1 MMASNKKR
9 IIKLLSNDHNNYRIN
24 INKMGGIKPGVS
36 RVNSTISYE
45 KAIELFEKHKN
56 ENINAGIHGVMGGY
70 RIVVSIDI
78 LDNAGNVILR
88 EWCESI
94 EDLSFLQ

>member
-1 MMASNKKR
+1 MVSNKTR
-9 IIKLLSNDHNNYRIN
+9 ILKLLSNDHNNYRIN

-36 RVNSTISYE
+36 RVDSSTSYE
-45 KAIELFEKHKN
+45 KAANLFEKHKN

-78 LDNAGNVILR
+78 LDNVGNVILR